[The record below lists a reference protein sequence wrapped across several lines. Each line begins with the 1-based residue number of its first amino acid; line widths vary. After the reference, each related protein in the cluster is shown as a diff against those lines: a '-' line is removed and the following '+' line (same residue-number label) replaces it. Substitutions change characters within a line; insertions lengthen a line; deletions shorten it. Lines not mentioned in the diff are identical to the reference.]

1 MKTKKVNLIYIL
13 TLVIFGN
20 PIFAQNEIKV
30 NVDALKNF
38 NPYLTNKSV
47 IDDVKG
53 ELNYNNY
60 LNSLDYKSTTLMYEN
75 PTTEKDIYL
84 KMTISFSIPL
94 NELNKI
100 EELIVQKGEII
111 IMRYKFL
118 LNTKTKRTIETKEKG
133 KWLDKETT
141 YVKELFF
148 SPAGNI
154 NLTELTKIKTIIR
167 DVFSN
172 VEIESKI
179 EQR

>member
-1 MKTKKVNLIYIL
+1 MKTKNLNIIYIL
-13 TLVIFGN
+13 TLILFAN
-20 PIFAQNEIKV
+20 PIFAQDEIKV

-38 NPYLTNKSV
+38 NAYLTNKSV

-53 ELNYNNY
+53 ELTFNSYS
-60 LNSLDYKSTTLMYEN
+60 NSLDYKSTTLMYEN

-84 KMTISFSIPL
+84 KMTVTFSIPL
-94 NELNKI
+94 TELNRI

-111 IMRYKFL
+111 IVQYKFHL
-118 LNTKTKRTIETKEKG
+118 DTKTKRTIETKEKG

-141 YVKELFF
+141 YVEELFF
-148 SPAGNI
+148 SPAGSI
-154 NLTELTKIKTIIR
+154 NLTELNEIKTIIR
-167 DVFSN
+167 DVFLN